1 MLSTF
6 LAQPNVLAIL
16 DLSNTET
23 PLELLFP
30 ALVRGC
36 TTALT
41 HLNLSRNPFSSS
53 KKARDVP
60 PAFKQFFAA
69 TLAMQ
74 YLNMSYCKIPPDA
87 LKNLLL
93 GIYYYYRL
101 LCKIKKTK
109 LLSKFLVVKSSG
121 ITSFFYRHFHWL
133 CRTFWKNSHFENMSS
148 GFLLRCQNFG
158 LE

>member
-93 GIYYYYRL
+93 GTVYFYWDKFQGSSNKPKSDDSLFKRL
-101 LCKIKKTK
+101 YIKI
-109 LLSKFLVVKSSG
+109 LSTNSS
-121 ITSFFYRHFHWL
+121 H
-133 CRTFWKNSHFENMSS
+133 SHLF
-148 GFLLRCQNFG
+148 C
-158 LE
+158 

>member
-93 GIYYYYRL
+93 GKTLWFDLLIQQPPWLRL
-101 LCKIKKTK
+101 K
-109 LLSKFLVVKSSG
+109 
-121 ITSFFYRHFHWL
+121 Y
-133 CRTFWKNSHFENMSS
+133 
-148 GFLLRCQNFG
+148 
-158 LE
+158 